1 MRPALL
7 RIVPLASLQASVIA
21 FHLTHLIELT
31 HIVSD
36 ELFVLG
42 SLLLQVFAVELL
54 ANVHRVVS
62 CRPLWLSISQLI
74 ALELV

>member
-7 RIVPLASLQASVIA
+7 RIIPLAGLQTSVIA
-21 FHLTHLIELT
+21 FHLTHLVELT

-54 ANVHRVVS
+54 SYVHRVVS

-74 ALELV
+74 ALELI